1 MTAITFSGLSS
12 GIDTASLVSQLVAAE
27 RSPVNA
33 ITTKQ
38 SDLSTQKGIL
48 ASLSSALSALGAMA
62 KGMNLASELQPRTA
76 ASSDANVTVASSSGA
91 AATVHDVFV
100 QQLARGQITSSRT
113 FLSANAGALGTG
125 SLSITTGSASKSI
138 DYTASDS
145 LADIASKITNAGIG
159 ASASVLFD
167 GTRYRLMV
175 AATATGTAAAPRFT
189 ETGDGLGLPD
199 PDNVKIVAKDAIAT
213 IDGVDVTR
221 GSNVI
226 SDAVAG
232 LTLTLISPHARTAAT
247 DTTPA
252 THASS
257 TVSVALD
264 SSSLTKQ
271 LNSLVSASNAVNSA
285 LHAQLDYTGT
295 NKGTN
300 TLFGDS
306 MLRQLQGALG
316 SVMSSAY
323 GPSTASA
330 NTLGAIGLTRATD
343 GSLTL
348 DSTKLTGALATNPN
362 AISDLFVTGGLA
374 NAITTMTDAY
384 SRASDGFL
392 ASKAKSLTAQS
403 TQLQTQADQINTRAD
418 ALQIQLQAQFTA
430 LETSMSMLKSQSA
443 YLTSIFG

>member
-38 SDLSTQKGIL
+38 SDLSTQKTIL
-48 ASLSSALSALGAMA
+48 ASLSSALTALGTLAQ
-62 KGMNLASELQPRTA
+62 GMNVASELQPRTA
-76 ASSDANVTVASSSGA
+76 ASSDANVTVAASSGT

-113 FLSANAGALGTG
+113 FVTAGAGTAGAG
-125 SLSITTGSASKSI
+125 SLSITTGTASKTI
-138 DYTASDS
+138 NFTAADS
-145 LADIASKITNAGIG
+145 LADIAGKITGAGVG

-167 GTRYRLMV
+167 GTSYRLMV
-175 AATATGTAAAPRFT
+175 AATATGTAAAPTFS
-189 ETGDGLGLPD
+189 ETGTGLGLSAPG
-199 PDNVKIVAKDAIAT
+199 NIKIAARDAIAT

-232 LTLTLISPHARTAAT
+232 LTLTLVSPHATIAAT

-252 THASS
+252 SHASS
-257 TVSVALD
+257 TVTVALD
-264 SSSLTKQ
+264 SSSSTKQ
-271 LNSLVSASNAVNSA
+271 LNSLVSAYNAVNAA
-285 LHAQLDYTGT
+285 LHAQLDYTGA

-306 MLRQLQGALG
+306 TLRQLQGALG
-316 SVMSSAY
+316 SIMSSAY
-323 GPSTASA
+323 GSNTTSG

-348 DSTKLTGALATNPN
+348 DSTKLTSALAANPN
-362 AISDLFVTGGLA
+362 AISDLFVDGGFAKAMTG
-374 NAITTMTDAY
+374 MTDAY
-384 SRASDGFL
+384 ARAGDGLL
-392 ASKAKSLTAQS
+392 ASKSKSLATQS
-403 TQLQTQADQINTRAD
+403 AQLQTQANQINTRAD
-418 ALQIQLQAQFTA
+418 ALQLQLQKQFTA
-430 LETSMSMLKSQSA
+430 LESSMSSLKSQSA